1 MLILKFKVSGNS
13 MLPTLKEGQD
23 ILVWCWFYNP
33 EVGDIVAL
41 KKSGKEMVKRISAR
55 TGGKFFCL
63 GDNPKES
70 TDSRSFGAITQ
81 NEIIGKVIYK

>member
-1 MLILKFKVSGNS
+1 

-33 EVGDIVAL
+33 KVGDLVAL
-41 KKSGKEMVKRISAR
+41 KKFGKEMIKRISAK
-55 TGGKFFCL
+55 TNNKFYVL

-70 TDSRSFGAITQ
+70 TDSRSFGALTQ
-81 NEIIGKVIYK
+81 DEIIGRVIYK